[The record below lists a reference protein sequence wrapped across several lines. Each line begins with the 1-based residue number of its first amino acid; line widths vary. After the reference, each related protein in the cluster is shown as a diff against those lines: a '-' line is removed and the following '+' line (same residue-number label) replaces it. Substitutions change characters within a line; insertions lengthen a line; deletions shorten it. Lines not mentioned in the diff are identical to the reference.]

1 MVDDLCGEPQPD
13 FDYFE
18 CPECGFSSVQKSSFS
33 GSEACPLC
41 AGDSGHD
48 VGMRR
53 RVCLTSD
60 TPEGRDARKDQGGAS
75 T

>member
-1 MVDDLCGEPQPD
+1 MIERCSPGTEQAG

-18 CPECGFSSVQKSSFS
+18 CPECGFSSVQKDDFN

-48 VGMRR
+48 VGMNRR
-53 RVCLTSD
+53 TARTTD
-60 TPEGRDARKDQGGAS
+60 KPEGKDARNHR
-75 T
+75 